1 MLETKKHLR
10 SVLQHCLGGGG
21 GEGVITI
28 EKDVFIPVQ
37 NSFLCSKALLFLTGL
52 NTFVHDCSSS
62 KRKNAQ
68 NAVTNK
74 AAIRRLDRLADGE
87 AYFEQIKEI
96 ISGVTGSFLTTGLAE
111 IRAPA
116 SRMFLTRGS

>member
-1 MLETKKHLR
+1 M
-10 SVLQHCLGGGG
+10 
-21 GEGVITI
+21 ITI

-37 NSFLCSKALLFLTGL
+37 NSFLCSKALLILTGL

-74 AAIRRLDRLADGE
+74 AAIRRLDIRLADGE